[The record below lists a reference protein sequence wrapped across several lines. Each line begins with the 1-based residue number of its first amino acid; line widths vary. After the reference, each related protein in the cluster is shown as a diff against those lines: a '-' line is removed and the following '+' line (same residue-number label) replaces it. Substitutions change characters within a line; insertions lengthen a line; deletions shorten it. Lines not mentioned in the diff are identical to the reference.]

1 MYEPPLPS
9 RELLSA
15 LQQTFQRHLHLPA
28 SLRRYK
34 PPARIHSLS
43 CSRVAGGPLSPRSAY
58 SHTLQPLQ
66 TSAFGISVAQFQISP
81 APPPHHLCSSTPP
94 RGPLGRLCLHRCGSL
109 RVYTAQHLS
118 DALKAHPVP
127 HPSAYLARVLTVPSW
142 LCGLVHTFCNLV
154 MGERKSCYNPEA
166 TWLLALSPFLLQIFF
181 YLNFLFLA
189 FRTILGPKDRWP
201 GTPSRRSWPRG
212 AWP

>member
-1 MYEPPLPS
+1 M
-9 RELLSA
+9 
-15 LQQTFQRHLHLPA
+15 
-28 SLRRYK
+28 
-34 PPARIHSLS
+34 
-43 CSRVAGGPLSPRSAY
+43 
-58 SHTLQPLQ
+58 
-66 TSAFGISVAQFQISP
+66 AQFQISP

-127 HPSAYLARVLTVPSW
+127 HPSAYLGRVLTVLSW

-181 YLNFLFLA
+181 LFKFLVFWL
-189 FRTILGPKDRWP
+189 LGQYSAPKTAGRELQADAAGRGGRGP
-201 GTPSRRSWPRG
+201 RRREG
-212 AWP
+212 VAWAGEADSPAQTSLR